1 MVFRGSHAVF
11 TTTLGSANEVG
22 VPVDLGHTK
31 DIPPGFAGLLLLSLV
46 VPISRIWLIMTA
58 ALSAKAFHTT
68 TSLCF
73 KIKLCS
79 DKCYGAK
86 HGGGVC
92 KLTEVI
98 GNTWICG
105 NRSLS
110 H

>member
-1 MVFRGSHAVF
+1 MVFRGTHTVF
-11 TTTLGSANEVG
+11 TITLGPANEVG

-46 VPISRIWLIMTA
+46 VPITRIWLIMT

-86 HGGGVC
+86 RGGAC
-92 KLTEVI
+92 A
-98 GNTWICG
+98 
-105 NRSLS
+105 S
-110 H
+110 